1 MARSKP
7 VSTGNPSTTTV
18 TEDTQEVNNETLRLK
33 LKKAGEKKKIQWTED
48 TVDNEGDCY
57 WDLEFGTNH
66 SLQVWARRK
75 AKYAAS
81 TRSRGRTSM
90 RALTMKVT
98 TVRVTLTRSKSCVLL
113 QLSSTS
119 LSAL

>member
-1 MARSKP
+1 MASSKP

-66 SLQVWARRK
+66 
-75 AKYAAS
+75 
-81 TRSRGRTSM
+81 
-90 RALTMKVT
+90 
-98 TVRVTLTRSKSCVLL
+98 LL
-113 QLSSTS
+113 FRFGQEEKQNMLPVQE
-119 LSAL
+119 AEGAPR

>member
-48 TVDNEGDCY
+48 TVDNEGGY
-57 WDLEFGTNH
+57 
-66 SLQVWARRK
+66 Q
-75 AKYAAS
+75 
-81 TRSRGRTSM
+81 
-90 RALTMKVT
+90 
-98 TVRVTLTRSKSCVLL
+98 
-113 QLSSTS
+113 
-119 LSAL
+119 